1 MASVKKTTSLIHHP
15 YRAPVDFEAP
25 LTAVHK
31 ASTVFFPSV
40 EAMKSRDWKDKS
52 AYTYGLHGT
61 PTTFTLEERLC
72 AIEGGLHCLL
82 VPSGLAAIAQ
92 VNLALLAQG
101 DEVLLPDN
109 VYGPSKA
116 LAQGEL
122 QQWGISHRFYN
133 PLDVG
138 DLAAKIT
145 SATRLVW
152 LEAPGSIT
160 MEFPDLVSQVK
171 LCRERGVLCA
181 LDNTWGAGLAFNAF
195 DLIPEQGPHSLGVDL
210 TIHAL
215 TKYPSGGGDVLM
227 GSIISRDDDLAM
239 RLKLSHMRLGLM
251 VGANDAE
258 SVLRSLP
265 TMAMR
270 YRAQD
275 LSARHLARCCQEQPA
290 VLQVLHPCLPGS
302 PGHDHWS
309 RLCTTRAHGDLNP
322 LSEGTEAPTGWAA
335 ALFSI
340 VIDPQYSTSQ
350 VDQFCEALQFFR
362 LGYSWAGPVSLVVPY
377 ELKSLRSVWPTWLRQ
392 GHVIRFSIGLEA
404 TVDLQH
410 DLSQAFSAAF
420 LTIPRH

>member
-1 MASVKKTTSLIHHP
+1 MASVKKTTLLIHHP

-92 VNLALLAQG
+92 VNLALLASG

-122 QQWGISHRFYN
+122 RQWGISHRCYN
-133 PLDVG
+133 PLDVQ
-138 DLAAKIT
+138 DLAAKI
-145 SATRLVW
+145 SPATRLVW

-160 MEFPDLVSQVK
+160 MEFPDLLAMVQ
-171 LCRERGVLCA
+171 LCRERGVCCA

-195 DLIPEQGPHSLGVDL
+195 DLTPDQGPHSLGVDI
-210 TIHAL
+210 TVHAL

-227 GSIISRDDDLAM
+227 GSIITRDNDLAM
-239 RLKLSHMRLGLM
+239 RMKLSHMRLGLM

-258 SVLRSLP
+258 TVLRSLP
-265 TMAMR
+265 SMAMR

-275 LSARHLARCCQEQPA
+275 LSARHLARWCQSQAA
-290 VLQVLHPCLPGS
+290 VMQVLHPALPDS
-302 PGHDHWS
+302 PGHDHWL
-309 RLCTTRAHGDLNP
+309 RVCTPSATGDINP
-322 LSEGTEAPTGWAA
+322 LNEDASPSTGWAA

-340 VIDPQYSTSQ
+340 VIDPQYNVTQ
-350 VDQFCEALQFFR
+350 VHQFCEALQFFR

-377 ELKSLRSVWPTWLRQ
+377 ELHNLRATWPDGIRK
-392 GHVIRFSIGLEA
+392 GHVLRFSIGFEA
-404 TVDLQH
+404 TQDLQL
-410 DLSQAFSAAF
+410 DLQQAFAMAF
-420 LTIPRH
+420 TAQSH

>member
-15 YRAPVDFEAP
+15 YRAPVDFESP

-92 VNLALLAQG
+92 VNLALLASG

-122 QQWGISHRFYN
+122 RQWGISHRCYN
-133 PLDVG
+133 PLDVQ
-138 DLAAKIT
+138 DLAAKI
-145 SATRLVW
+145 SPATRLVW

-160 MEFPDLVSQVK
+160 MEFPDLLAMVQ
-171 LCRERGVLCA
+171 LCRERGVCCA
-181 LDNTWGAGLAFNAF
+181 LDNTWGAGVAFNAF
-195 DLIPEQGPHSLGVDL
+195 DLTPDQGPHSLGVDI
-210 TIHAL
+210 TVHAL

-227 GSIISRDDDLAM
+227 GSIITRDNDLAM

-258 SVLRSLP
+258 TVLRSLP
-265 TMAMR
+265 SMAMR

-275 LSARHLARCCQEQPA
+275 LSARHLARWCQSQAA
-290 VLQVLHPCLPGS
+290 VLQVLHPALPDS
-302 PGHDHWS
+302 PGHDHWL
-309 RLCTTRAHGDLNP
+309 RVCTPSATGDINP
-322 LSEGTEAPTGWAA
+322 LNEDASPSTGWAA

-340 VIDPQYSTSQ
+340 VIDPQYNVTQ
-350 VDQFCEALQFFR
+350 VHQFCEALQFFR

-377 ELKSLRSVWPTWLRQ
+377 ELHNLRATWPDGIRQ
-392 GHVIRFSIGLEA
+392 GHVLRFSIGFE
-404 TVDLQH
+404 TTQDLQL
-410 DLSQAFSAAF
+410 DLQQAFAMAF
-420 LTIPRH
+420 TAQSH

>member
-1 MASVKKTTSLIHHP
+1 MASVKKTTALIHHP

-25 LTAVHK
+25 LTAIHK

-92 VNLALLAQG
+92 VNLALLAHG

-122 QQWGISHRFYN
+122 QHWGITHRCYN
-133 PLDVG
+133 PLDVQ
-138 DLAAKIT
+138 DLAAKI
-145 SATRLVW
+145 SPATRLVW

-160 MEFPDLVSQVK
+160 MEFPDLLALVQ
-171 LCRERGVLCA
+171 LCRERGVWCA

-195 DLIPEQGPHSLGVDL
+195 DLTPEHGPHSLGVDV
-210 TIHAL
+210 TVHAL
-215 TKYPSGGGDVLM
+215 TKFPSGGGDVLM
-227 GSIISRDDDLAM
+227 GSIITRDAELSM
-239 RLKLSHMRLGLM
+239 RMKLSHMRLGLM

-258 SVLRSLP
+258 TVLRSLP
-265 TMAMR
+265 SMAMR

-275 LSARHLARCCQEQPA
+275 LSARHLAKWCQEQPA
-290 VLQVLHPCLPGS
+290 VLQVLHPFLPDS
-302 PGHDHWS
+302 PGHAHWL
-309 RLCTTRAHGDLNP
+309 RVCTPAASGGLNP
-322 LSEGTEAPTGWAA
+322 LNEDAHFSTGWAA

-340 VIDPQYSTSQ
+340 VIDPQFSVKQ
-350 VDQFCEALQFFR
+350 VHQFCEALHLFR

-377 ELKSLRSVWPTWLRQ
+377 ELQKLRATWPNGIRH
-392 GHVIRFSIGLEA
+392 GHVVRFSIGFEA
-404 TVDLQH
+404 TDDLQH
-410 DLSQAFSAAF
+410 DLQQALSVAFS
-420 LTIPRH
+420 THDH

>member
-92 VNLALLAQG
+92 VNLALLASG

-122 QQWGISHRFYN
+122 RQWGISHRCYN
-133 PLDVG
+133 PLDVQ
-138 DLAAKIT
+138 DLAAKI
-145 SATRLVW
+145 SPATRLVW

-160 MEFPDLVSQVK
+160 MEFPDLLAMVQ
-171 LCRERGVLCA
+171 LCRERGVCCA

-195 DLIPEQGPHSLGVDL
+195 DLTPDQGPHSLGVDI
-210 TIHAL
+210 TVHAL

-227 GSIISRDDDLAM
+227 GSIITRDNDLAM
-239 RLKLSHMRLGLM
+239 RMKLSHMRLGLM

-258 SVLRSLP
+258 TVLRSLP
-265 TMAMR
+265 SMAMR

-275 LSARHLARCCQEQPA
+275 LSARHLARWCQSQAA
-290 VLQVLHPCLPGS
+290 VLQVLHPALPDS
-302 PGHDHWS
+302 PGHDHWL
-309 RLCTTRAHGDLNP
+309 RVCTPSATGDINP
-322 LSEGTEAPTGWAA
+322 LNEDASPSTGWAA

-340 VIDPQYSTSQ
+340 LIDPQYNVTQ
-350 VDQFCEALQFFR
+350 VHQFCEALQFFR

-377 ELKSLRSVWPTWLRQ
+377 ELHNLRATWPDGIRQ
-392 GHVIRFSIGLEA
+392 GHVLRFSIGFE
-404 TVDLQH
+404 TTQDLQL
-410 DLSQAFSAAF
+410 DLQQAFAMAF
-420 LTIPRH
+420 TAQSH